1 MPLKK
6 VIRAVDLYQ
15 GKGIFYFV
23 LHHKFA
29 YIQYL
34 NLFFLGK
41 IKDIDVEDY
50 WHVINYNYSQIQ
62 FAEIKASAVISI
74 YSILIG
80 LGFTLDILDDENDY
94 NLGFDSF
101 YWIIKVILFIAAF
114 YFTIVSLKRCIQC
127 ILPIL
132 NLIIIYFLMIRIF
145 IVPFLFTHCWYCII
159 HYKITGIVNIIDND
173 LLPQYLHMLHR
184 NWITR

>member
-1 MPLKK
+1 
-6 VIRAVDLYQ
+6 
-15 GKGIFYFV
+15 
-23 LHHKFA
+23 
-29 YIQYL
+29 
-34 NLFFLGK
+34 LGK

-132 NLIIIYFLMIRIF
+132 NIAVKKSPLFFGDIKNFKDFESFNGSFNELLDSPKEYKTHLTQMVYATANITSIKFFNVNLAMRHLLKSIVFYALFFLS
-145 IVPFLFTHCWYCII
+145 LY
-159 HYKITGIVNIIDND
+159 
-173 LLPQYLHMLHR
+173 LL
-184 NWITR
+184 